1 MKTKTIITAIGLAT
15 FMMSCNS
22 PSETPV
28 KIAEV
33 ETKEEIKG
41 LVQEVLTKE
50 QQDALTPDAV
60 ITSFKDG
67 NERFLNND
75 LTARDHSAQVRNS
88 TLSQFPKAI
97 VLSV

>member
-1 MKTKTIITAIGLAT
+1 
-15 FMMSCNS
+15 MMSCNS

>member
-33 ETKEEIKG
+33 
-41 LVQEVLTKE
+41 
-50 QQDALTPDAV
+50 
-60 ITSFKDG
+60 
-67 NERFLNND
+67 
-75 LTARDHSAQVRNS
+75 
-88 TLSQFPKAI
+88 
-97 VLSV
+97 